1 MASVAWSFAGR
12 LGARAGAF
20 VILCA
25 VLLAQSGHAADDAGY
40 STATRAEY
48 VFACMATNGGTQEAL
63 QRCSCAIDVIAT
75 LLPYQQYE
83 KAETVLR
90 MRRTAGG
97 YLGQEFRSAATNAMV
112 QDLEEAEAE
121 AEVRCF

>member
-1 MASVAWSFAGR
+1 MAHDAWLSGR
-12 LGARAGAF
+12 CL
-20 VILCA
+20 A
-25 VLLAQSGHAADDAGY
+25 VLGIVGVALFARPGLAAGDSGYD
-40 STATRAEY
+40 TATRADY

-63 QRCSCAIDVIAT
+63 RHCSCAIDVIAT

-112 QDLEEAEAE
+112 RDLEEAESE

>member
-1 MASVAWSFAGR
+1 MASVAWH
-12 LGARAGAF
+12 LGVLG
-20 VILCA
+20 VLCA
-25 VLLAQSGHAADDAGY
+25 ALSVRPARAADDSGY

-63 QRCSCAIDVIAT
+63 QHCSCAIDVIAT

-97 YLGQEFRSAATNAMV
+97 YLGQEFRSAAANAMV
-112 QDLEEAEAE
+112 RDLEEAQAE

>member
-1 MASVAWSFAGR
+1 MA
-12 LGARAGAF
+12 
-20 VILCA
+20 A
-25 VLLAQSGHAADDAGY
+25 VLFRFGALILLFNTICVRPGWGADDGGY

-48 VFACMATNGGTQEAL
+48 VFACMATNGGTQVAL

-90 MRRTAGG
+90 MRRNSGG
-97 YLGQEFRSAATNAMV
+97 YLGQEFRSAPANEMV
-112 QDLEEAEAE
+112 RGLEEAQAE

>member
-1 MASVAWSFAGR
+1 MADLTWFPRRGLAALGILGIALLGR
-12 LGARAGAF
+12 P
-20 VILCA
+20 
-25 VLLAQSGHAADDAGY
+25 GHAADDPGY
-40 STATRAEY
+40 DTATRADY

-63 QRCSCAIDVIAT
+63 RRCSCAIDVIAT
-75 LLPYQQYE
+75 LLPYREYE

-97 YLGQEFRSAATNAMV
+97 YLGQEFRSAAANAMV
-112 QDLEEAEAE
+112 RDLEEAEAE

>member
-1 MASVAWSFAGR
+1 MT
-12 LGARAGAF
+12 
-20 VILCA
+20 A
-25 VLLAQSGHAADDAGY
+25 VLFRFGALILLGGAMCLRPVRAADDPGY

-63 QRCSCAIDVIAT
+63 QHCSCAIDVIAT

-90 MRRTAGG
+90 MRRNAGG

-112 QDLEEAEAE
+112 RDLEEAQAE

>member
-1 MASVAWSFAGR
+1 MAHLAWRPGKRLVALSILGLAWFAR
-12 LGARAGAF
+12 
-20 VILCA
+20 
-25 VLLAQSGHAADDAGY
+25 SGHGADDAGY
-40 STATRAEY
+40 DTATRADY
-48 VFACMATNGGTQEAL
+48 VFGCMATNGGTQEAL

-90 MRRTAGG
+90 MRQTAGG
-97 YLGQEFRSAATNAMV
+97 YLGQEFRSASANGMV
-112 QDLEEAEAE
+112 RDLEEAEAE

>member
-1 MASVAWSFAGR
+1 MN
-12 LGARAGAF
+12 
-20 VILCA
+20 A
-25 VLLAQSGHAADDAGY
+25 VLLFRFGALVLLGSAMCPRPGLAAYDSDY

-63 QRCSCAIDVIAT
+63 QHCSCAIDVIAT
-75 LLPYQQYE
+75 LLPYEQYE

-90 MRRTAGG
+90 MRRNAGG
-97 YLGQEFRSAATNAMV
+97 YLGQEFRSAAANEMV
-112 QDLEEAEAE
+112 RDLQEAQAE

>member
-1 MASVAWSFAGR
+1 MA
-12 LGARAGAF
+12 
-20 VILCA
+20 A
-25 VLLAQSGHAADDAGY
+25 VLYHFGASILLCSAMYLRPGWTADNPGY

-48 VFACMATNGGTQEAL
+48 VFACMATNGGTQDAL

-75 LLPYQQYE
+75 LLPYQEYE

-90 MRRTAGG
+90 MRRNAGG
-97 YLGQEFRSAATNAMV
+97 YLGQEFRSAPANAMV
-112 QDLEEAEAE
+112 RDLEEAQAE

>member
-1 MASVAWSFAGR
+1 MAAVLFR
-12 LGARAGAF
+12 FGAF
-20 VILCA
+20 ILLCSA
-25 VLLAQSGHAADDAGY
+25 MCPRPGWAADDSDY

-48 VFACMATNGGTQEAL
+48 VFACMATNGGTQDAL
-63 QRCSCAIDVIAT
+63 KRCSCAIDVIAT

-90 MRRTAGG
+90 MRRNTGG
-97 YLGQEFRSAATNAMV
+97 YLGQEFRSAPTNAMV
-112 QDLEEAEAE
+112 RDLEEAQAE